1 MKNATLPTLIIIQI
15 GMSWLESGV
24 RNNPQAELRIAELLS
39 VWRNAQARVVHV

>member
-1 MKNATLPTLIIIQI
+1 MKNTALPTLIIIDMQV

-39 VWRNAQARVVHV
+39 VWRNA